1 MKVRLASSWTLKSW
15 NNRLTGLLCSL
26 ALRNAEPW
34 PWAYTIPGNSPGWAL
49 IDWGAALL
57 WEEAGIMVQRAE
69 PKFVVVVRQ
78 DSHRLGCI
86 SPKVARSSRGEG
98 RDYFPLLS
106 SFWRIKGLL
115 SCSEHFWPKGK
126 KLLFALERCPL
137 NKVLDIIR
145 EVILSSFCREFGTLC
160 HKCLP
165 SSSTEDVD
173 RVQP

>member
-1 MKVRLASSWTLKSW
+1 MQSLDPGHTLFLAIVQAGHW
-15 NNRLTGLLCSL
+15 LTGEQLCFEKRL
-26 ALRNAEPW
+26 
-34 PWAYTIPGNSPGWAL
+34 
-49 IDWGAALL
+49 
-57 WEEAGIMVQRAE
+57 GIMVQRAE